1 MLPRTPSR
9 GLQRGHREG
18 AAVDQDGSAPLAR
31 REQPLDSVRVVLE
44 RFIGSAL
51 VARRE
56 AHTEP
61 YGVTDRLQRRLDRA
75 IAQPRGRQQRHTG
88 SVHHRRGIGTDG
100 HDVAVQRGRDNSP
113 THERMLLNE
122 LPSAIDRIGEQHG
135 LEPNLRSTGQLP
147 QLAQQPL
154 EPLGIKTQPVE
165 EARIGQFARIK
176 HTGRRGNRREPVAD
190 GVCHA
195 AQQLVMNTEPT
206 LGPVVSADRLA
217 H

>member
-9 GLQRGHREG
+9 GLQRGHGER
-18 AAVDQDGSAPLAR
+18 AAVTRDGSAPLAR

-75 IAQPRGRQQRHTG
+75 IAQPRRRQQRHTG
-88 SVHHRRGIGTDG
+88 GVHHRRGIGADG
-100 HDVAVQRGRDNSP
+100 HDITVQRGRHESP
-113 THERMLLNE
+113 AHERMLLDQ
-122 LPSAIDRIGEQHG
+122 LPSSIDSIGEQHR
-135 LEPNLRSTGQLP
+135 LEPTLSSTGQLP
-147 QLAQQPL
+147 KLAQQPL
-154 EPLGIKTQPVE
+154 EPLGIKAQPVE
-165 EARIGQFARIK
+165 EARIGQLARIE
-176 HTGRRGNRREPVAD
+176 HTGRRGDRREPVAD